1 MMVHTNAMKM
11 HTVLTGRDRM
21 TALANKAIGEMENN
35 ATVSFFFWLRE
46 CVFHVS
52 FLDIDE
58 CVEKRDN
65 CSLNADCIDEEG
77 GFRCECDDGYTGDG
91 VTCSDIDECT
101 VGSAK
106 CPEYSQ
112 CVNENGKYSCLC
124 DDGFRK
130 KGPKCKGEFCL
141 SNFVFLLM

>member
-1 MMVHTNAMKM
+1 MRRSV
-11 HTVLTGRDRM
+11 
-21 TALANKAIGEMENN
+21 
-35 ATVSFFFWLRE
+35 FFFWLRV